1 MKLLIVVGLF
11 PLISADP
18 TFYPGFPFVP
28 PGLFGQKNAP
38 RKNNF
43 RSNSDIRSLS
53 RELVSTLRKLGNEPR
68 AARAI
73 EKLFSDNNSVC
84 LRSLD
89 EAIEAIQEGTRLVE
103 AAEGDIRTLNS
114 RVESLMGLRDEA
126 EVVREVAS
134 ILRALQPLLTK
145 ISPTNPT
152 SKICRVS
159 TDRTLAY
166 LRSLA
171 VLLHQLSEEAQQD
184 PEERA
189 LLARAA
195 STVSAVTAFLG
206 QLRLQVRE
214 FQSLCQPD
222 RESIQASIRALGN
235 IIASLADMT
244 AVVGNH
250 RAAEDIRKGNL
261 VTEKIMG
268 QIQTM
273 KDLDLGYDSCSGR
286 QDLASAADNMEDLA
300 NIIEDVGMDNLRKQ
314 LGFNVAFDFQF

>member
-1 MKLLIVVGLF
+1 M
-11 PLISADP
+11 A
-18 TFYPGFPFVP
+18 
-28 PGLFGQKNAP
+28 
-38 RKNNF
+38 
-43 RSNSDIRSLS
+43 
-53 RELVSTLRKLGNEPR
+53 RELISTLRELENEPQ
-68 AARAI
+68 AARTI
-73 EKLFSDNNSVC
+73 EKLFSDKNSVC

-89 EAIEAIQEGTRLVE
+89 EAIEAINQGTRLVE

-114 RVESLMGLRDEA
+114 RVETLMELRDEA

-145 ISPTNPT
+145 IAPNNPT
-152 SKICRVS
+152 SKICGAS
-159 TDRTLAY
+159 TDSTLDY

-171 VLLHQLSEEAQQD
+171 VLFHQLSEDTQD
-184 PEERA
+184 HQERTK
-189 LLARAA
+189 LSQAA
-195 STVSAVTAFLG
+195 TTVSAVTAFLG

-222 RESIQASIRALGN
+222 RESTQASIRALGN

-268 QIQTM
+268 NKTWPALRTTWRTWPTSSRM
-273 KDLDLGYDSCSGR
+273 LGWTT
-286 QDLASAADNMEDLA
+286 
-300 NIIEDVGMDNLRKQ
+300 
-314 LGFNVAFDFQF
+314 